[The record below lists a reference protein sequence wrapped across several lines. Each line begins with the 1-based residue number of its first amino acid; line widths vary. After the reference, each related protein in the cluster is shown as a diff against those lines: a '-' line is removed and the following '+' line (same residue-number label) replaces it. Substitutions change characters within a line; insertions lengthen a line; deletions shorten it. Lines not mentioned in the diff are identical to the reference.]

1 MLLLYM
7 PYWKS
12 KKLLDFYLFFDFL
25 LNYLNDR
32 FDDYSP
38 EEPALLVTVRRLEE
52 LLSPLSLWISV
63 KMFNVYS

>member
-52 LLSPLSLWISV
+52 LLSP
-63 KMFNVYS
+63 